1 MPLWLAAAPLVL
13 ASRSVV
19 RRTLLEA
26 AGIPVEICP
35 ADIDERGVEAGAPLQ
50 APVAI
55 AALLAREKA
64 SVIAGH
70 NRGRLVLGAD
80 QTLSLDGRRFTK
92 PADRTAARAQL
103 RALSGRT
110 HELYSAIAFVQDGTV
125 LFEYVGVARLTMRPV
140 SDRFLDDYL
149 DAVGDA
155 ATASVGA
162 YQLESLGIQLF
173 ERLDGDY
180 FTVLGLP
187 LTTALDFLRRHG
199 CLAQ

>member
-13 ASRSVV
+13 ASRSAV

-64 SVIAGH
+64 SVIAGR

-80 QTLSLDGRRFTK
+80 QTLSLDGRRFAK

-110 HELYSAIAFVQDGTV
+110 HELYSAIAFVRDDAV
-125 LFEYVGVARLTMRPV
+125 LFEYVGVARLTMRIV

-162 YQLESLGIQLF
+162 YQLEGVGIQLF

-199 CLAQ
+199 CLAE